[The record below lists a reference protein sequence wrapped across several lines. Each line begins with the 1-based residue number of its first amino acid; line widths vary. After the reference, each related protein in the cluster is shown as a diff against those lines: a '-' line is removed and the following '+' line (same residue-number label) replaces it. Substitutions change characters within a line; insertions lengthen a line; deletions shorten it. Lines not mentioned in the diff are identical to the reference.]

1 MLTGLQRHPGA
12 HSSHIATDFV
22 KTAAETSFQAAE
34 TSPAFSLFSPVIQLF
49 PKVAVCQFV

>member
-22 KTAAETSFQAAE
+22 KTAAETSFHAAE